1 MVPTARALQ
10 LAEPIADILAR
21 ARGVI
26 SSSQGFDPAKSTR
39 RFMIGAPDAISA
51 VTLSPLLAA
60 LRRAAP
66 RVDLS
71 VRALMPQTSL
81 AALDAREVD
90 IAIAP
95 MTEVPPRFASR
106 ELYIEDFVIAMRA
119 GHPFARTPTLERY
132 CAASHLVVSMSGDP
146 HSFVDESLEEL
157 NLARRVA
164 LAVPSFVFALAVLS
178 ETDLIAALPRML
190 VEEACSA
197 IQSQPRRGTAASTAI
212 AALLDQGHRAE
223 GCARWMQV
231 PLGCSICCRGVS
243 RPARK
248 FSASAP
254 HPRPRAW
261 RGSHTS

>member
-1 MVPTARALQ
+1 
-10 LAEPIADILAR
+10 
-21 ARGVI
+21 
-26 SSSQGFDPAKSTR
+26 
-39 RFMIGAPDAISA
+39 MIGAPDAISA

-190 VEEACSA
+190 VRKHAAQFSLSHVEAPPPLRPLLRSSIKA
-197 IQSQPRRGTAASTAI
+197 IVPKAALMDAGTAW
-212 AALLDQGHRAE
+212 LLDLLQGSFAPGSKVQRKRA
-223 GCARWMQV
+223 
-231 PLGCSICCRGVS
+231 
-243 RPARK
+243 
-248 FSASAP
+248 ASAP
-254 HPRPRAW
+254 
-261 RGSHTS
+261 